1 MTKVYIIETPY
12 HLLISTTKTILEKRI
27 GKDIILLYKQNF
39 SSITIKRL
47 ETIFKEVLCF
57 NLIENFI
64 SLLNLKLRQK
74 RIPLLP
80 LFIKQNHNI
89 NEDWLRNKEVFI
101 FNDNDYYGCFLNF
114 MKKDYNLIED
124 GLNCFSFELAASA
137 RKFRHN
143 LYSLLGFSWDCFGES
158 KITKTIEVNDIS
170 KMRIKYPNAIELNR
184 QQLFKRLNDNDVDAI
199 AYVFNYSPLLSSPKK
214 DCSLLLTQ
222 PLSEDGYVSH
232 SKKIEIYKYLVQKY
246 AIGTLYIKA
255 HPREKEDYS
264 KIWPNAVILSNNKI
278 PFELY
283 LLKENIHFKR
293 AISTFTT
300 AMDAIFC
307 ADEKIQMGL
316 EWTLNFNEKN
326 VD

>member
-27 GKDIILLYKQNF
+27 GKDIVLLYKQNF

-47 ETIFKEVLCF
+47 KTIFKEVLCF
-57 NLIENFI
+57 NMIENFI

-74 RIPLLP
+74 KIPLLP

-89 NEDWLRNKEVFI
+89 NEEWLRNKEVFI

-114 MKKDYNLIED
+114 IKKDYNLIED
-124 GLNCFSFELAASA
+124 GLNCFSFDLAASA
-137 RKFRHN
+137 RKYRHK
-143 LYSLLGFSWDCFGES
+143 LYPLLGFSWGCFGES
-158 KITKTIEVNDIS
+158 KNTKTIEVNDINR
-170 KMRIKYPNAIELNR
+170 MRIKYPNSIEINR
-184 QQLFKRLNDNDVDAI
+184 DQLFKCLDDDGVDTI
-199 AYVFNYSPLLSSPKK
+199 AYVFNYQPLLSSPKG

-222 PLSEDGYVSH
+222 PLSEYGYVSH
-232 SKKIEIYKYLVQKY
+232 SKKIEIYKYLATKY

-264 KIWPNAVILSNNKI
+264 KILPNAIILSNNKI

-283 LLKENIHFKR
+283 QLKEKFHFRR

-300 AMDAIFC
+300 AMDSIFC
-307 ADEKIQMGL
+307 ADEKIQMGE
-316 EWTLNFNEKN
+316 EWTRNF
-326 VD
+326 